1 MKVKATI
8 GVFGGIINKE
18 GKLLLRKRTETSS
31 IIPGKSFEG
40 NWELPGGGVDVK
52 DNMSYSHLVESLKRE
67 IYEELG
73 IELSI
78 DLMPAMYPV
87 FYGKLQ
93 DLAMVV
99 LITNMPSEPKKG
111 NWQFVSLEELNT
123 LAKEFKPAN
132 KETGEDGQGLVSGY
146 GKRMHCMALKTLA
159 LKSQRDDREVI
170 KTLSEIQKGW

>member
-18 GKLLLRKRTETSS
+18 GKLLLRRRTETSS
-31 IIPGKSFEG
+31 IIPGKSFKG
-40 NWELPGGGVDVK
+40 NWELPGGGVEVE
-52 DNMSYSHLVESLKRE
+52 DNMSYSHLAESLERE

-78 DLMPAMYPV
+78 DPMPAMYPV

-111 NWQFVSLEELNT
+111 NWQFVSL
-123 LAKEFKPAN
+123 
-132 KETGEDGQGLVSGY
+132 
-146 GKRMHCMALKTLA
+146 
-159 LKSQRDDREVI
+159 
-170 KTLSEIQKGW
+170 